1 MWDDKAEQFDSTSIS
16 VGGAVKVLG
25 GYVRGGLNGEPVL
38 HISAKGEIQ
47 PAEDAEASLPSL
59 DTIAKN
65 PSNVKTAQRYLCIEG
80 TVKSAPRSSQFTG
93 RDGTPKRVIQF
104 HIAGSTG
111 PSARIALWD
120 GDEAA
125 VNLQVDTKI
134 RLLNVRSKILS
145 HGEVEFHGDEGT
157 KIIMISLPPPSAPKN
172 VAETSSLRLLSYGP
186 SRTSRDGAPFLNA
199 LVLDASN
206 EYKRLVAKG
215 PASQKLSEI
224 QPLSLFN
231 CSYRRLDDK
240 SIICDKADDITPQ
253 TEDSQ
258 PVKANAFTE
267 KVKNVKAETPPS
279 IFEVIALSRTTVED
293 IPMKDGTLTKKAE
306 LLVGDETGEI
316 KVIAWRDLADTL
328 GNIVPGQ
335 RLRLS
340 FLEPRSG
347 RDGAMSL
354 QVRPYSQIHRH

>member
-1 MWDDKAEQFDSTSIS
+1 
-16 VGGAVKVLG
+16 
-25 GYVRGGLNGEPVL
+25 
-38 HISAKGEIQ
+38 
-47 PAEDAEASLPSL
+47 
-59 DTIAKN
+59 
-65 PSNVKTAQRYLCIEG
+65 
-80 TVKSAPRSSQFTG
+80 
-93 RDGTPKRVIQF
+93 
-104 HIAGSTG
+104 
-111 PSARIALWD
+111 
-120 GDEAA
+120 
-125 VNLQVDTKI
+125 
-134 RLLNVRSKILS
+134 
-145 HGEVEFHGDEGT
+145 
-157 KIIMISLPPPSAPKN
+157 
-172 VAETSSLRLLSYGP
+172 
-186 SRTSRDGAPFLNA
+186 
-199 LVLDASN
+199 

-231 CSYRRLDDK
+231 CNYRRLDDK